1 MEQARRL
8 LAALQDIRDFRFQPG
23 EISAES
29 GRGIAVPFGQLV
41 LVAQAFVQVKC
52 GPIRPFGAV
61 RKIDLRIESD
71 VVVPPESEICR
82 PATVQPGQ
90 SAPEIFEKIVSAG
103 AVRDVFGQQVIRS
116 DGQDFRGAEDSG
128 FRQFFQSFG
137 FAYIAF
143 GGRAAFE
150 KVFRAR
156 FRTDLSG
163 AGDGARYRVA
173 DRCFENGFQVRI
185 HRRNRF
191 LGNPAGNCGHK
202 YTCFEIKIERRSSLD
217 GIFYNFIRL
226 NHSLFINISNGRKLC
241 GCAIWRFFW

>member
-1 MEQARRL
+1 MPSGDG
-8 LAALQDIRDFRFQPG
+8 AA
-23 EISAES
+23 
-29 GRGIAVPFGQLV
+29 
-41 LVAQAFVQVKC
+41 
-52 GPIRPFGAV
+52 GPVCA
-61 RKIDLRIESD
+61 
-71 VVVPPESEICR
+71 
-82 PATVQPGQ
+82 
-90 SAPEIFEKIVSAG
+90 EIFEKIVSAG

-191 LGNPAGNCGHK
+191 LGILP
-202 YTCFEIKIERRSSLD
+202 
-217 GIFYNFIRL
+217 GIVA
-226 NHSLFINISNGRKLC
+226 INILVSKLKSKDVLR
-241 GCAIWRFFW
+241 WTEFFITLSA